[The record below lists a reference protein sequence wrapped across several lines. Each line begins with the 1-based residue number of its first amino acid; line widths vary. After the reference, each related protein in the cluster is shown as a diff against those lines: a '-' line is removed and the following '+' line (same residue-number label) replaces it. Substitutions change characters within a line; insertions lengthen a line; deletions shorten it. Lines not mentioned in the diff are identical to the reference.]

1 MPNARDRCFRPAPE
15 RVVDEAGAG
24 QGARRV
30 EGRVTAQLPSGL
42 YQVDVEGAR
51 ITAHLGSGLD
61 RNFVRVLIGDQVEV
75 ELTPR
80 DLTRGRIVRKTR

>member
-1 MPNARDRCFRPAPE
+1 MTGEAP
-15 RVVDEAGAG
+15 R
-24 QGARRV
+24 QL

-51 ITAHLGSGLD
+51 ITAHIGGGND
-61 RNFVRVLIGDQVEV
+61 RNFVRVIVGDRVVV

-80 DLTRGRIVRKTR
+80 DLTRGRIVKKAP